1 MNEDW
6 EKEFEEK
13 WYESFD
19 YDGNKNLDKFGE
31 LKQFVES
38 LLSTQ
43 RQEILQRINDF
54 TGDSD
59 DAYNLVIGMKDL
71 LADLRDGNV

>member
-43 RQEILQRINDF
+43 RQE
-54 TGDSD
+54 
-59 DAYNLVIGMKDL
+59 VIRRLEEMAKIPMKKELEIYYDL